1 LRLTQPP
8 LQRKDKG
15 SIFSRNSS
23 SHFAQYTSE
32 RPELSSH
39 GEKSKKAKQQTKGKL
54 KMRKLSITFATILMM
69 LGCFAFSP
77 AAKADQAIVG
87 LWHNHFV
94 SDFIPPFETYAQWHR
109 DGLEIE
115 TPNFTPGVCMG
126 TWTQTGART
135 FKLFHVG
142 WLPGGGQNGSVRFEL
157 RELNTVSVDGNSFN
171 GPYDQKFFD
180 ANGNLVAEDKGVI
193 HSKRLSVDQF

>member
-1 LRLTQPP
+1 V
-8 LQRKDKG
+8 
-15 SIFSRNSS
+15 FSRNSLPN
-23 SHFAQYTSE
+23 FAQYIYE
-32 RPELSSH
+32 RPKLISRD
-39 GEKSKKAKQQTKGKL
+39 GKSKKAKQQTKGKL
-54 KMRKLSITFATILMM
+54 KMKKLSITFGTILLV

-94 SDFIPPFETYAQWHR
+94 SDYIPPFETYAQWHR

-142 WLPGGGQNGSVRFEL
+142 WLPGGGPNGSVRFEL

-180 ANGNLVAEDKGVI
+180 AHGNLVAEDKGVI
-193 HSKRLSVDQF
+193 HSTRLSVDLF